1 MERTIDMAKVMRM
14 IMIEVKSD
22 NGEQSLVVTIMTVI

>member
-1 MERTIDMAKVMRM
+1 MAKVMKMMRM